1 MVFPEMEVTQWGFF
15 DSRIKFPKVIM
26 TEPRQVAEY
35 ELELYTEAQ
44 PGTGYINGKAVALQ
58 KGTMICAKPGDLRH
72 SRLHFKC
79 LHIHVR
85 TEDLQ
90 LREMLEKLPNFFTIT
105 DLSPFT
111 DIFHKLLQLDIST
124 FPEQRL
130 LMQSYLHRFLYL
142 VVEECRTSDPAA
154 TQHRRTMMA
163 AEEYI
168 RSHLSEDLSLDALAA
183 AANLSPVYFHKL
195 FSAHLGMTPAAFVL
209 SCRIAAAKALL
220 KTGELPISDISARC
234 GFSSQSYFNYKF
246 KEITGETPLQYRK
259 ARLSRLPV

>member
-26 TEPRQVAEY
+26 TEPRPVTEY
-35 ELELYTEAQ
+35 ELELCTETQ
-44 PGTGYINGKAVALQ
+44 PGIGFIGDISVPLK
-58 KGTMICAKPGDLRH
+58 KGTMICAKPGATRY
-72 SRLHFKC
+72 SKLHFKC

-85 TEDLQ
+85 TEDPALT
-90 LREMLEKLPNFFTIT
+90 EMLNKLPDAFTVT

-111 DIFHKLLQLDIST
+111 DIFHKLLSLDTAT
-124 FPEQRL
+124 FPEHRL
-130 LMQSYLHRFLYL
+130 LMQSYVLRFLHL
-142 VVEECRTSDPAA
+142 TIEECRSSDPAA
-154 TQHRRTMMA
+154 FQHRRTMIA

-168 RSHLSEDLSLDALAA
+168 RAHLSEDLSLESLAA
-183 AANLSPVYFHKL
+183 QANLSPVYFHKL

-209 SCRIAAAKALL
+209 SCRIVAAKAML
-220 KTGELPISDISARC
+220 KTSELSIAEIAARC

-259 ARLSRLPV
+259 ARLSRLQL